1 NHTLDESAGVVDR
14 ARTYRARVIYPFT
27 ENLPGE
33 YRYGDAPSFT
43 LEGFEV
49 QVIEFSAGPFPS
61 SPAAVATAEPRFEGN
76 AKSFKLTLAEPRRLA
91 VLCESN
97 GQLTPHLRANGQN
110 LKFTTV
116 GPRTG
121 QTDLGVG
128 GGGWTFLVA
137 ELTAGEHR
145 IEMDLPGASSAAVYL
160 MAPTPIA
167 ATPIPAPNARERRVV
182 HLFTKHW

>member
-1 NHTLDESAGVVDR
+1 MDR
-14 ARTYRARVIYPFT
+14 GRTYRARVIYPFT

-33 YRYGDAPSFT
+33 YRYGDAPAFT

-49 QVIEFSAGPFPS
+49 QVIEFSPMLFRHRPLPLPPPNRASRAMRTASSWRSPS
-61 SPAAVATAEPRFEGN
+61 RAPGGAVRVKRQPKPR
-76 AKSFKLTLAEPRRLA
+76 
-91 VLCESN
+91 
-97 GQLTPHLRANGQN
+97 LRANGQN
-110 LKFTTV
+110 LEFKTV

-121 QTDLGVG
+121 ETNLSVG

-145 IEMDLPGASSAAVYL
+145 IEMDLPGASSAAIYL
-160 MAPTPIA
+160 LAPTPIA
-167 ATPIPAPNARERRVV
+167 ATPIPAPNARQRRVV